1 MRQIDKAIAA
11 CNAQEDPCY
20 QAIANKFDVKRTT
33 LSRRH
38 RGVQTSRE
46 NVTAIHHS
54 LLLKPQQNELVN
66 YINKLFNKGLPPT
79 IPVVRMLA
87 MDICKIKPGK
97 NWTWRFVGFYKDHLD
112 HSFLQLIDLARRK
125 ADSPKAYRA

>member
-20 QAIANKFDVKRTT
+20 QAIANKFGVKRTT
-33 LSRRH
+33 LSWRH

-46 NVTAIHHS
+46 NVTTIHYS

-66 YINKLFNKGLPPT
+66 YINKFFNKGLPPI

-87 MDICKIKPGK
+87 INIYKTKPGK
-97 NWTWRFVGFYKDHLD
+97 N
-112 HSFLQLIDLARRK
+112 
-125 ADSPKAYRA
+125 